1 MIDLDHIARYHEND
15 RIEAK
20 KAAGGF
26 PHSLW
31 ETYSAF
37 ANTIGGLIL
46 LGVEEDRAKGLH
58 VTGIPDPDGYRA
70 TFWQTVR
77 DPAKVS
83 ACVVTEDDVTVQRVQ
98 GKDVLVISVPR
109 AGRRDRPVYIGDS
122 PFSGSYRRGGEGD
135 YHCSPDEVRAMLRD
149 REDAPADLAVLAGRS
164 PEDLSPET
172 LRQFRTLMAM
182 RRPDHPWTQLPDPA
196 FLTEAGILGH
206 GRDGVHPTI
215 AGLLLL
221 GRQSALRE
229 VFPQLRLTYHE
240 EGGACLTTRGPGRP
254 ENLFDFYGMTAS
266 RLTAAA
272 ALLEPDRSARDALAA
287 ALREALLNA
296 ILHAD
301 YFGNGT
307 LDVHWTPSGLAVSNG
322 GLLRPSPDEA
332 RSGGRPDPRN
342 VALARLFSLVRLGSG
357 AGRGLKGIYA
367 LWAQQGWRAPVLSEA
382 FRAGV
387 TSLSLPL
394 PRPSFTP
401 DELTR
406 QEVAEGLTDA
416 VAAAPDDLAAAL
428 GLPPADVRRAL
439 DGLLAD
445 GLVTCTDGSYR
456 LRA

>member
-1 MIDLDHIARYHEND
+1 MIDLDHIARYHENN

-46 LGVEEDRAKGLH
+46 LGVEEDRDKGLH

-70 TFWQTVR
+70 TFWRTVR

-122 PFSGSYRRGGEGD
+122 PFNGSYRRDGEGD

-149 REDAPADLAVLAGRS
+149 REDAPADLAVLEGWS
-164 PEDLSPET
+164 PEDLSP
-172 LRQFRTLMAM
+172 
-182 RRPDHPWTQLPDPA
+182 WTQLPDLA
-196 FLTEAGILGH
+196 FLTEAGILGR
-206 GRDGVHPTI
+206 GRDGAHPTI

-229 VFPQLRLTYHE
+229 VFPQLRLTYRE
-240 EGGACLTTRGPGRP
+240 EGGAYLTTRGPGRP
-254 ENLFDFYGMTAS
+254 ENLFDFYEMTAS

-272 ALLEPDRSARDALAA
+272 ALLEPDRDARDALAA

-307 LDVHWTPSGLAVSNG
+307 LDVHWTASGLAVSNG

-382 FRAGV
+382 FRAGI

-406 QEVAEGLTDA
+406 QQVAEGLTDA
-416 VAAAPDDLAAAL
+416 VSADPDALAAAL
-428 GLPPADVRRAL
+428 GLAPADVRRAL
-439 DGLLAD
+439 EGLLAD
-445 GLVTCTDGSYR
+445 GLVTCADGSYR